1 MDVFLSYGGFL
12 QMYSKLSEDHSA
24 KGNRLQI
31 RIDEETYHL
40 LERAAQYKKGSLS
53 RFVRDA
59 SLKEAEK
66 VIHEQENLPL
76 LDQDWS
82 LLMEAL
88 SAPPEPNEALQRAYK
103 NYIEDSD

>member
-1 MDVFLSYGGFL
+1 MHSKSSQD
-12 QMYSKLSEDHSA
+12 YSS

-31 RIDEETYHL
+31 RIDEEAYHV

-66 VIHEQENLPL
+66 IIHEHENMPL

-88 SAPPEPNEALQRAYK
+88 SAPSKPNEALKKAYEQYK
-103 NYIEDSD
+103 KDSD

>member
-1 MDVFLSYGGFL
+1 MHLKSSHG
-12 QMYSKLSEDHSA
+12 YS

-31 RIDEETYHL
+31 RIDEEAYYV
-40 LERAAQYKKGSLS
+40 LEKAAQYKKGSLS
-53 RFVRDA
+53 RFIREA

-66 VIHEQENLPL
+66 VIHEHEDLPL

-88 SAPPEPNEALQRAYK
+88 SEPPQPNEALQKAYE
-103 NYIEDSD
+103 NYKKDNDE

>member
-1 MDVFLSYGGFL
+1 MHSKSS
-12 QMYSKLSEDHSA
+12 QNYSS

-31 RIDEETYHL
+31 RIDEEAYHL

-53 RFVRDA
+53 RFIRDA

-66 VIHEQENLPL
+66 IIHENENMHL

-88 SAPPEPNEALQRAYK
+88 SAPPKPNEALQRAYE
-103 NYIEDSD
+103 NYTKDSD